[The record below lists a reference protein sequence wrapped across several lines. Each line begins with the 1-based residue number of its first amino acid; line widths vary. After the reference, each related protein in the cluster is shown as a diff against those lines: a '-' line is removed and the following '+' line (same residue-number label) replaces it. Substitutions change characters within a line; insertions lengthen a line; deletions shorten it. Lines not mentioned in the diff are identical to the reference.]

1 MLFSRSVRAGALAL
15 LFSSLPALAHA
26 ETMREALTSAY
37 INNPS
42 ILSALLNVKSTA
54 ENIAMAKSAK
64 LPTIGASITGS
75 NSYTFDGNNK
85 LNIPTVNAGV
95 SYQQT
100 IFDNFK
106 SDADIEAARAITEA
120 SRYSLQNSE
129 QNVFLAVVQ
138 AYMGVIRDTQLVKLR
153 QDNVSFYQAQVQS
166 AKDRLDIGEGTKI
179 DVSQAQ
185 ARLAQ
190 GTASYQAAV
199 ASLQTSQASYERY
212 VGHKPKNLTTTYRL
226 GSLMPKSLEAAI
238 SEGTSS
244 HPAILAAKA
253 GVRAAQA
260 NSDSANAAFGP
271 TLNFTS
277 SIGST
282 VLGPSSILGPNDPSP
297 RVSAQFSL
305 SIPIYAGGR
314 FGSSIRKANIEQIK
328 SEVDALA
335 TRDQIK
341 ESVISAWSSMQN
353 ADAQIQSAT
362 TAVSSGE
369 LTLEGV
375 VQSRDVGQSTT
386 LDVLNAQSELTS
398 IREGLI
404 QANAAKVI
412 ASFALVAA
420 TGHLTAA
427 DLSLDVEVKTG
438 EDYIAKVEDVWQEL
452 RALD

>member
-1 MLFSRSVRAGALAL
+1 MLFSRSVRAGALAIL
-15 LFSSLPALAHA
+15 ICAVPAVARA
-26 ETMREALTSAY
+26 ETLREALTSAY
-37 INNPS
+37 KNNPQ
-42 ILSALLNVKSTA
+42 ILSALLNVQATA
-54 ENIAMAKSAK
+54 ENIVLAKSAK
-64 LPTIGASITGS
+64 LPTIGGSLTETQSDTIGSAPSGPSVSVGASIS
-75 NSYTFDGNNK
+75 Q
-85 LNIPTVNAGV
+85 NI
-95 SYQQT
+95 Y
-100 IFDNFK
+100 DNFK
-106 SDADIEAARAITEA
+106 SDADIEAARAYTEA

-129 QNVFLAVVQ
+129 QTVLLAVVQ
-138 AYMGVIRDTQLVKLR
+138 AYMGVIRDTQLVSVR
-153 QDNVSFYQAQVQS
+153 QENVKFYQAQVDS
-166 AKDRLDIGEGTKI
+166 ANDRLKIGEGTKI

-212 VGHKPKNLTTTYRL
+212 VGHKPRNLTTTYKL
-226 GSLMPKSLEAAI
+226 GTLMPRSLDAAI
-238 SEGTSS
+238 SEASAS

-253 GVRAAQA
+253 GIRAAQA

-271 TLNFTS
+271 TLDMVG

-282 VLGPSSILGPNDPSP
+282 VFGGGVFSKPNPT
-297 RVSAQFSL
+297 ATLKFSL
-305 SIPIYAGGR
+305 SVPIYAGGR
-314 FGSSIRKANIEQIK
+314 FGANIRKANINQIK

-335 TRDQIK
+335 TRDQVK

-353 ADAQIQSAT
+353 ADAQITSANS
-362 TAVSSGE
+362 AVASGE
-369 LTLEGV
+369 LTLDGV

-404 QANAAKVI
+404 QASAAKVI

-427 DLSLDVEVKTG
+427 DLSLDVVVKTG

>member
-15 LFSSLPALAHA
+15 IFCSLPALAHA
-26 ETMREALTSAY
+26 ETLREALTSAY
-37 INNPS
+37 VNNPA

-54 ENIAMAKSAK
+54 ENIALAKSAK
-64 LPTIGASITGS
+64 LPTIGATVSGQS
-75 NSYTFDGNNK
+75 SYTVGDTS
-85 LNIPTVNAGV
+85 LSTPTVNVGL
-95 SYQQT
+95 SYNQT
-100 IFDNFK
+100 IFDNFQ

-138 AYMGVIRDTQLVKLR
+138 AYMDVIRDTQLIQLR
-153 QDNVSFYQAQVQS
+153 QENVTFYQAQLQS

-179 DVSQAQ
+179 DVSQAE
-185 ARLAQ
+185 ARLVQ

-212 VGHKPKNLTTTYRL
+212 VGHKPRNLTTTYRL
-226 GSLMPKSLEAAI
+226 GTLMPKSLEAAI
-238 SEGTSS
+238 NEAVSS

-282 VLGPSSILGPNDPSP
+282 VLGPGSLLGPNDPSP
-297 RVSAQFSL
+297 RVSAGFSL
-305 SIPIYAGGR
+305 SIPIYGGGR
-314 FGSSIRKANIEQIK
+314 YGASIRKANIEQIK

-341 ESVISAWSSMQN
+341 ESVISAWSSLTN
-353 ADAQIQSAT
+353 ANAQIASAN
-362 TAVSSGE
+362 TAVASGE
-369 LTLEGV
+369 LSLEGV

-404 QANAAKVI
+404 QANAAKVL